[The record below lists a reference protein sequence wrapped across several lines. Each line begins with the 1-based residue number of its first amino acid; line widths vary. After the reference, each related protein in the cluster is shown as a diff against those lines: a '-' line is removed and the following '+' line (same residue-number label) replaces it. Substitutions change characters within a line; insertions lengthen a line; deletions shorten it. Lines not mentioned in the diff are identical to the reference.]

1 MALSRGG
8 VRGGR
13 CQPGAA
19 GASWK
24 SELGCR
30 ALLTPPLT
38 LLLGAPQRPPCPP
51 RAPAFRPPPPLVVIS
66 PTLLLCLAW
75 VVGAGVPWAQALRL
89 GSLGLRAGTKMTL
102 KKASERRLCGWDWEV
117 ESDILGPGRGAGS
130 EDP

>member
-38 LLLGAPQRPPCPP
+38 LLLGAQRPPCPP
-51 RAPAFRPPPPLVVIS
+51 RAPAFRPPRLHLWS
-66 PTLLLCLAW
+66 SAPTLLLCLAW
-75 VVGAGVPWAQALRL
+75 VVGAGVPGAQALRL
-89 GSLGLRAGTKMTL
+89 GSLGLRAGTKMTSR
-102 KKASERRLCGWDWEV
+102 KASEPAVW
-117 ESDILGPGRGAGS
+117 LGLGEWSQISSGLDGGAGS